1 MTNPLRAAFIGA
13 GPRSRNAHYPNVA
26 RLDDVTMESVCE
38 LDEERLDM
46 VVEQYGFPS
55 VYTHHKEMLESANPD
70 VVYCVMN
77 EQWALGPVLDCIRAG
92 KHVFIEKPPG
102 ANVDEVRQIRDAA
115 VAHNVWVQVGFQRR
129 HAAVVR
135 ESMARAQEGGPV
147 SMAVGTFHKQLLGEA
162 RRRVHDHP
170 LERHL
175 PHRGH
180 GPLHGR
186 RRAGRG
192 PCPPVQVRQ
201 PPLERLRGA
210 DPVRQRC
217 HGHHRGHRRA
227 SGGRTL
233 GGQLH
238 AANVGCYFNIPSRL
252 ALFTN
257 DEQRDNL
264 NGWDLAGVER
274 SDSASYDGTLD
285 MHRHFIDCIR
295 SNTQPLTDIRDTVH
309 TMELVA
315 AIEGEE

>member
-13 GPRSRNAHYPNVA
+13 GPRSRSAHYPNVA

-46 VVEQYGFPS
+46 VVDQYGFPS

-92 KHVFIEKPPG
+92 KHIFIEKPPG

-115 VAHNVWVQVGFQRR
+115 VANNVWVQVGFQRR

-135 ESMARAQEGGPV
+135 ESMARTQAGGPV

-162 RRRVHDHP
+162 AGGFTTTLWNDICHIVDMVRFMAGGEPAEVHAH
-170 LERHL
+170 RSKFGS
-175 PHRGH
+175 PHWN
-180 GPLHGR
+180 
-186 RRAGRG
+186 
-192 PCPPVQVRQ
+192 VY
-201 PPLERLRGA
+201 GA
-210 DPVRQRC
+210 LIRFDNDAT
-217 HGHHRGHRRA
+217 GIIEATRA

-238 AANVGCYFNIPSRL
+238 AATVGCYFDIPSRL
-252 ALFTN
+252 ELFTN
-257 DEQRDNL
+257 DGQRDNL

-285 MHRHFIDCIR
+285 MHRHFIECIR

-315 AIEGEE
+315 AIDGEE

>member
-1 MTNPLRAAFIGA
+1 MTNSLRAAFIGA
-13 GPRSRNAHYPNVA
+13 GPRSRSAHYPNVA

-46 VVEQYGFPS
+46 VVDQYGFPS

-115 VAHNVWVQVGFQRR
+115 VANNVWVQVGFQRR

-135 ESMARAQEGGPV
+135 ESMARTQAGGPV
-147 SMAVGTFHKQLLGEA
+147 SMAIGTFHKQLLGEA
-162 RRRVHDHP
+162 AGGFTTTLWNDICHIVDMVRFMAGGEPVEVHAH
-170 LERHL
+170 RSKFGS
-175 PHRGH
+175 PHWN
-180 GPLHGR
+180 
-186 RRAGRG
+186 
-192 PCPPVQVRQ
+192 VY
-201 PPLERLRGA
+201 GA
-210 DPVRQRC
+210 LIRFDNDAT
-217 HGHHRGHRRA
+217 GIIEATRA

-238 AANVGCYFNIPSRL
+238 AATVGCYFDIPSRL

-257 DEQRDNL
+257 DGQRDDL

-274 SDSASYDGTLD
+274 SDSAAYDGTLD
-285 MHRHFIDCIR
+285 MHRHFIECIR
-295 SNTQPLTDIRDTVH
+295 SNSQPLTDIRDTVH

>member
-1 MTNPLRAAFIGA
+1 MTNSLRAAFIGA
-13 GPRSRNAHYPNVA
+13 GPRSRSAHYPNVA

-46 VVEQYGFPS
+46 VVDQYGFPS
-55 VYTHHKEMLESANPD
+55 VYTHHQEMLESANPD

-129 HAAVVR
+129 HSAVVR
-135 ESMARAQEGGPV
+135 ESMARTQAGGPV

-162 RRRVHDHP
+162 AGGFTTTLWNDICHIVDMVRFMAGGEPAEVHAH
-170 LERHL
+170 RSKFGS
-175 PHRGH
+175 PHWN
-180 GPLHGR
+180 
-186 RRAGRG
+186 
-192 PCPPVQVRQ
+192 VY
-201 PPLERLRGA
+201 GA
-210 DPVRQRC
+210 LIRFDNDAT
-217 HGHHRGHRRA
+217 GIIEATRA

-238 AANVGCYFNIPSRL
+238 AATVGCYFDIPSRL

-257 DEQRDNL
+257 DGQRDDL

-274 SDSASYDGTLD
+274 SDSAAYDGTLD
-285 MHRHFIDCIR
+285 MHRHFIECIR

>member
-1 MTNPLRAAFIGA
+1 
-13 GPRSRNAHYPNVA
+13 
-26 RLDDVTMESVCE
+26 MESVCE

-55 VYTHHKEMLESANPD
+55 VYTHHQEMLESANPD

-102 ANVDEVRQIRDAA
+102 ANVDEVRRIRDAA

-135 ESMARAQEGGPV
+135 ESMARTQAGGPV

-162 RRRVHDHP
+162 AGGFTTTLWNDICHIVDMVRFMAGGEPAEVHAH
-170 LERHL
+170 RSKFGS
-175 PHRGH
+175 PHWN
-180 GPLHGR
+180 
-186 RRAGRG
+186 
-192 PCPPVQVRQ
+192 VY
-201 PPLERLRGA
+201 GA
-210 DPVRQRC
+210 LIRFDNDAT
-217 HGHHRGHRRA
+217 GIIEATRA

-238 AANVGCYFNIPSRL
+238 AATVGCYFDIPSRL

-257 DEQRDNL
+257 DRQRDNL

-285 MHRHFIDCIR
+285 MHRHFIECIR

-309 TMELVA
+309 TMELVT